1 MMSMNLSNIVI
12 LNIDG
17 ADYHCIISG
26 ISKGEVINL
35 MKNINLTENVEYYMK
50 KKILLNERKRKILN

>member
-50 KKILLNERKRKILN
+50 KKNIIE